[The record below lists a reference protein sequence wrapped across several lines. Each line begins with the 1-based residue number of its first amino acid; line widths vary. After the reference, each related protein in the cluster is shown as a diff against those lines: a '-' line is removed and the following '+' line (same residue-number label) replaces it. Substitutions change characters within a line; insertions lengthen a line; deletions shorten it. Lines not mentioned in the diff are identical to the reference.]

1 MRVTL
6 DDVDDLARGAA
17 VLGAGG
23 GGDPYIGALMLRQAL
38 ARCGEIEL
46 VDVDEVPD
54 AALAIP
60 VAMMG
65 APSVMVEKFPNGKE
79 FEAGLRALERRLGRR
94 AEVLLCAEIGG
105 VNALLPLILAAR
117 LGLPVVDG
125 DGMGRAFPALQMV
138 TYHVFGLRAA
148 PMTLADEFSNI
159 VTVEAADDREVER
172 LARHVTVAMGGT
184 ALICLYPMSG
194 TDAKRSMVRGTISL
208 ALGLGRA
215 IRKARGSISDPHQA
229 ILEFLRTTEYYKHCC
244 VLFQGKC
251 SDVLRETRG
260 GWTLGRVRFEGLGS
274 WSGRALEIQFQN
286 EHLVA
291 RESGSV
297 RAIVPDLIA
306 VVDSATA
313 EPITTEGLKYG
324 QRVSV
329 LGISCAPILRSPEA
343 LAVMGPAAFGL
354 DAPWTAV
361 ETLNSE

>member
-1 MRVTL
+1 MKVTV

-38 ARCGEIEL
+38 TIHREIEL
-46 VDVDEVPD
+46 LDIEKVSDS
-54 AALAIP
+54 ALAVP

-79 FEAGLRALERRLGRR
+79 FEAGLRALERRLGRS

-138 TYHVFGLRAA
+138 TYHIFGISAA

-172 LARHVTVAMGGT
+172 LARHVTVAMGGS

-194 TDAKRSMVRGTISL
+194 ADAKRSIVRGTVSL

-215 IRKARGSISDPHQA
+215 IRKARGSSAAPQQA

-251 SDVLRETRG
+251 NDVLRETRE
-260 GWTLGRVRFEGLGS
+260 GWTLGRVTFGGLGN
-274 WSGRALEIQFQN
+274 WSGRTLEIQFQN
-286 EHLVA
+286 EHLIA

-306 VVDSATA
+306 VVDSATG

-324 QRVSV
+324 QRVSI

-343 LAVMGPAAFGL
+343 LAVIGPAAFGL
-354 DAPWTAV
+354 DALWTPV
-361 ETLNSE
+361 EVLNSQ